1 MDNKTSSLHQL
12 LAARAQQTPSDEY
25 FQSILPELHRRL
37 DRQAVQQP
45 SLWEIVCERFQQTFE
60 MNYAFGLRT
69 AGACAVLLLA
79 LVVGLNYSWQSSS
92 TPLLTLQDKT
102 LTGASANYLM
112 ADAGDLKLTS
122 SIDQAIDQ
130 LSISGISQSL
140 ASNKAPARYVLTNL
154 PASYDTVAAF

>member
-1 MDNKTSSLHQL
+1 MDNKTNSLQQL
-12 LAARAQQTPSDEY
+12 LAARRQQNPSDDY

-45 SLWEIVCERFQQTFE
+45 SLWEIVCERFQQTLE

-79 LVVGLNYSWQSSS
+79 LVAGLNHSWQSHSA
-92 TPLLTLQDKT
+92 PFLTLQDKT
-102 LTGASANYLM
+102 LTGASAHYLM
-112 ADAGDLKLTS
+112 AEAGDLKLTS
-122 SIDQAIDQ
+122 SVDQAIDQ
-130 LSISGISQSL
+130 LSIAGIAHSL
-140 ASNKAPARYVLTNL
+140 AANKTPARYVLTNL